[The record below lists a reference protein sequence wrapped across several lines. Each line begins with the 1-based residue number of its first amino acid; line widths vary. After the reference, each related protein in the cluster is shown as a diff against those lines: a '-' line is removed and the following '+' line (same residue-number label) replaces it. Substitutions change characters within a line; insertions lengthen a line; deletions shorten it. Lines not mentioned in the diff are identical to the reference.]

1 MTLLTKLPK
10 TATAGRILSDSGFAG
25 AHAQRTVRISM
36 RFAISLASLL
46 ALAAPAA
53 AQKITIA
60 VVPSVPGGVTYIA
73 ADKGY
78 FRDAGLD
85 VDIERIDS
93 LGKAVAFL
101 ATNQVQVAQGG
112 INAGFYN
119 SVAQGLPVILALE
132 SGSSPTYHQILVRT
146 DLKDKIKTPAD
157 LKGRTIGLSS
167 AGSTS
172 MYEVSSVLASAGL
185 ALKDVEGKNL
195 AFSQMA
201 AAMANGAI
209 DAAIEVAPF
218 TERMIEQ
225 NIGVRWIDPDDYI
238 HPLPMTSVGYIV
250 NTDWASA
257 NAETARKLF
266 VALARAGRDYCQAYH
281 HAPIRAEIVDI
292 FLRNKIGTDRDL
304 LDRMAWQSR
313 DPNGKFNV
321 ASIVDMQSFFQ
332 REGTIDKTSPA
343 EKLVDES
350 YAAAVAKEL
359 GPFELINKASPLKGC
374 R

>member
-1 MTLLTKLPK
+1 MT
-10 TATAGRILSDSGFAG
+10 AIMRI
-25 AHAQRTVRISM
+25 
-36 RFAISLASLL
+36 LASLFL
-46 ALAAPAA
+46 LLAAIVPAA

-60 VVPSVPGGVTYIA
+60 VVPSVPGGTTYVA
-73 ADKGY
+73 LDKGY

-101 ATNQVQVAQGG
+101 STNQVQVAQGG

-119 SVAQGLPVILALE
+119 AVTQNLPVILALE
-132 SGSSPTYHQILVRT
+132 SGSSPTYHQILVRA
-146 DLKDKIKTPAD
+146 DLKDAIRTPTD
-157 LKGRTIGLSS
+157 LKGRSVGLSS

-172 MYEVSSVLASAGL
+172 MYEVASVLAAAKL
-185 ALKDVEGKNL
+185 TLKDVDAKNL

-209 DAAIEVAPF
+209 DAAMEVAPF

-225 NIGVRWIDPDDYI
+225 KIGVPWIDPDDYI

-250 NTDWASA
+250 NTDWAKA
-257 NAETARKLF
+257 NHDTGQKLF

-281 HAPIRAEIVDI
+281 HGPNRAEIVDI
-292 FLRNKIGTDRDL
+292 FLKNHIGTDRDL
-304 LDRMAWQSR
+304 LDRMSWQARS
-313 DPNGKFNV
+313 PNGEFNT
-321 ASIVDMQSFFQ
+321 ASILDIQSFFQ
-332 REGTIDKTSPA
+332 RDGVIEKTAPA
-343 EKLVDES
+343 EKLVDPS

-359 GPFELINKASPLKGC
+359 GPFQLINSASTLKGC